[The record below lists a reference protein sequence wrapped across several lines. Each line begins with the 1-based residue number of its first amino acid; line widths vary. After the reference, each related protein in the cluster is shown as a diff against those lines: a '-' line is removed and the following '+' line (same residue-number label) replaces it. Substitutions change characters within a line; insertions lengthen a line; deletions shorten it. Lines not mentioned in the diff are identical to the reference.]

1 MQDFTGRDYI
11 VMFVSQVLVNYFLII
26 FWINHRILFL
36 SMVLVGRAEIANGE
50 HGNSLLLW
58 NIEGMNVSSSVGTFL
73 GQVHHCIITV
83 FDGNVSRLDIFEI
96 LFRRVIV
103 QM

>member
-1 MQDFTGRDYI
+1 M
-11 VMFVSQVLVNYFLII
+11 
-26 FWINHRILFL
+26 
-36 SMVLVGRAEIANGE
+36 LVGRAEIANGE

-58 NIEGMNVSSSVGTFL
+58 NIEGMNVSSSVGAFL